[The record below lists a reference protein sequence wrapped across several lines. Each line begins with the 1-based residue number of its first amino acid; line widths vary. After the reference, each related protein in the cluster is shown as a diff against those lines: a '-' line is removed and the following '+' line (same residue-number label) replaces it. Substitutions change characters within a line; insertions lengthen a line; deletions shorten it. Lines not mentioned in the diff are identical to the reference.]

1 MKRDAARTLTRYC
14 RERLDRQLRAVFV
27 YERDSH
33 EVMHMREDLR
43 SEYET
48 GDFDR
53 FAAAAWDIHESLHTS
68 GMNQSTLGRQLSTVQ
83 VFENAYAFQ
92 FPGWEGGGVVA
103 TFDRTVGTQL
113 HSFIENCW
121 REIVGEQ
128 Q

>member
-1 MKRDAARTLTRYC
+1 MKREAARTLTRYC

-27 YERDSH
+27 YERDDH
-33 EVMHMREDLR
+33 EVLYVREGLR
-43 SEYET
+43 REYGQ
-48 GDFDR
+48 GDFGR
-53 FAAAAWDIHESLHTS
+53 FADAAWDMHESLRTS
-68 GMNQSTLGRQLSTVQ
+68 GMNQSALGRQLSTVQ

-92 FPGWEGGGVVA
+92 FLGWEDGGVVA

-113 HSFIENCW
+113 HSFVEDCW